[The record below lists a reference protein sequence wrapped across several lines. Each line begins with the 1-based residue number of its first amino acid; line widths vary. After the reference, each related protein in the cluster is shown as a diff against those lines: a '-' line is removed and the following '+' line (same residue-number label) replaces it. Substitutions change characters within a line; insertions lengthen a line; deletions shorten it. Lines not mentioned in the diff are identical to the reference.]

1 MLRTLNC
8 SAWVSEADKLPKG
21 DGGSSPFADEGSLLH
36 NCAEEYFKNEVI
48 STATMLRDGRA
59 FGSANLTQEL
69 IDTKLI
75 PATQTVADLGT
86 SYGFDPF
93 DQLIEPFVEL
103 IPDESGGSID
113 MLAFSK
119 DGKTAIVIDY
129 KFGHVTVK
137 AEENAQ
143 MMFYALCGDVD
154 PATTELFKRVEN
166 LVLVIV
172 QPNADGPIA
181 DVWETPITTLDQF
194 EVDVYQAIEKSK
206 DPARREHVAGEWC
219 KYCPALATCP
229 IKTGAVQVAMRLD
242 PRQAEDLSK
251 LLKMIPDIEA
261 HIKAASK
268 LAYEQLNSGV
278 PIDGFKI
285 VNKRA
290 SRVWADDEVMLDKVR
305 KMKRIKLE
313 DALNSKLKSPAQ
325 MEKLFSEKGIDKDE
339 LGDYIVSVSSGTTIA
354 KSSDKRPSAIPTLA
368 LKALADRLK

>member
-8 SAWVSEADKLPKG
+8 TAWVSEADKLPKG
-21 DGGSSPFADEGSLLH
+21 DGGSSPFADEGTLLH
-36 NCAEEYFKNEVI
+36 NCAEEYFTELTAV
-48 STATMLRDGRA
+48 ATMLREGRSYGTA
-59 FGSANLTQEL
+59 TLTKEL
-69 IDTKLI
+69 VDTKLI
-75 PATQTVADLGT
+75 PAIMCINDLGDK
-86 SYGFDPF
+86 YDFDPYA
-93 DQLIEPFVEL
+93 QLVEPFVEL

-113 MLAFSK
+113 MLAFSR

-129 KFGHVTVK
+129 KFGHITVK

-143 MMFYALCGDVD
+143 MMFYALCADVD
-154 PATTELFKRVEN
+154 PSTTKKFKHVEN

-172 QPNADGPIA
+172 QPNDDGPIA
-181 DVWETPITTLDQF
+181 DIWETPIAVLDQF

-206 DPARREHVAGEWC
+206 DPQQREHVAGGWC

-229 IKTGAVQVAMRLD
+229 TKTGAVQVAMRLD
-242 PRQAEDLSK
+242 PRQAADLSK

-268 LAYEQLNSGV
+268 LAYEQLSSGV
-278 PIDGFKI
+278 PIDGFKM

-290 SRVWADDEVMLDKVR
+290 SRVWADEEVMLDKVR

-325 MEKLFSEKGIDKDE
+325 MEKLFAEKGVDKDD
-339 LGDYIVSVSSGTTIA
+339 LSDYIVSVSSGTTVA
-354 KSSDKRPSAIPTLA
+354 KSSDKRPDALPTLA